1 MEVFDYFDPVDFS
14 RFDVNDKSLG
24 KYSLGTSVESFT
36 SKLTVST
43 IPSAKVIL
51 FGVPVVNGE
60 FNPGPSSAPNLIR
73 EQLYSL
79 ATFNSNFNIAD
90 LGNLKPTGSLKGTLL
105 AIRDVVEYF
114 SELNIVTVII
124 GGSQDLT
131 LGVCEAF
138 VNNRFFSLSAVDA
151 MLDIKKGVEAFHS
164 SNYLTRIF
172 KKLPQLFQYN
182 LIAYQNHLVGQKLI
196 EKTPGV
202 TEHLRLGQ
210 LRENFF
216 QSEPIM
222 RNTDVLTFDLGAVK
236 FSEAPGAIQANPN
249 GLRGEEACQLA
260 RYAGMSERLKNF
272 GLFGLNPDTD
282 NNFITVKLAAEII
295 WYFLE
300 GCTTRN
306 HENLKP
312 ADSSVVYKVEIDDL
326 DQPLVFFNEP
336 ATKRWWFEV
345 NSVAGE
351 TQLFACSEE
360 DYHQAAAN
368 EIPHKWLRF
377 VQKMDGLSK

>member
-14 RFDVNDKSLG
+14 RFDANDKSLG
-24 KYSLGTSVESFT
+24 KYSLGASVESFT
-36 SKLTVST
+36 TKLTAST
-43 IPSAKVIL
+43 ISSAKVVL
-51 FGVPVVNGE
+51 FGVPVFNGE
-60 FNPGPSSAPNLIR
+60 YNPAPSSTPNLVR
-73 EQLYSL
+73 QELYRL
-79 ATFNSNFNIAD
+79 AALNSNLNIAD

-114 SELNIVTVII
+114 AEMNIVSVII

-131 LGVCEAF
+131 VGVCDAF

-164 SNYLTRIF
+164 SNYLTRVF
-172 KKLPQLFQYN
+172 KNLPKLFQFN

-196 EKTPGV
+196 EKTPGL

-216 QSEPIM
+216 QSEPLM
-222 RNTDVLTFDLGAVK
+222 RNTDVLSFDVGAIK
-236 FSEAPGAIQANPN
+236 YTEAPAATQTNPN

-272 GLFGLNPDTD
+272 GVFELNPASD
-282 NNFITVKLAAEII
+282 NNLITVKLAAEII

-306 HENLKP
+306 DENLQP
-312 ADSSVVYKVEIDDL
+312 ADNSVVYKVEIDDL

-351 TQLFACSEE
+351 THLFACSEE
-360 DYHQAAAN
+360 DYRQAAAN
-368 EIPHKWLRF
+368 EIPHKWLRY